1 MIRNLRSMRR
11 PAVVALAV
19 ALVAT
24 GSALAAKGDP
34 QKRITPAD
42 QARARA
48 TLIRP
53 ADLPG
58 YRVGPPQGDSGDFY
72 CAALDAS
79 DLTLT
84 GEAASRQ
91 FALTIVFVA
100 SSSEVYESV
109 RDADAAWRRST
120 SPAGVRCATILL
132 GREFAKQGAR
142 LLSLRKIAFP
152 RVASRTVAFRLKL
165 SASTPQGEV
174 PMTVDLVA
182 LMHSRAHASIVVG
195 SALVPPERAEEL
207 RIARIV
213 ALRMRAAMRGA

>member
-1 MIRNLRSMRR
+1 MRR
-11 PAVVALAV
+11 SAVVAVAV
-19 ALVAT
+19 ALVAA

-42 QARARA
+42 QARAKAMLVRA
-48 TLIRP
+48 V
-53 ADLPG
+53 DLPG

-91 FALTIVFVA
+91 FALTVVFVG
-100 SSSEVYESV
+100 SSSEVYESA

-120 SPAGVRCATILL
+120 SPAGVRCAKIVL

-152 RVASRTVAFRLKL
+152 RVASRTVAFRMKL
-165 SASTPQGEV
+165 SASTLQGDV

-195 SALVPPERAEEL
+195 SALVPRSGRRSCGSPASSRSA
-207 RIARIV
+207 
-213 ALRMRAAMRGA
+213 